1 MKLYESPSP
10 NAQRVQVFMKE
21 KGIDCE
27 RVAVDLRAA
36 ENISEAFLAK
46 NPSGRVPVLELD
58 DGTFIS
64 ETVAISRYL
73 EALHPQPNLFGD
85 DALSM
90 AKVEMWHRRV
100 EINFLLNVAMAFRN
114 ITGFFKDRETCV
126 SEWGEV
132 AAGHAVAAVP
142 MFEAQLGQHEYLAG
156 DKFSIADITLAI
168 GWGFAQ
174 QVKVVPLPESP
185 NIERWLAQVQA
196 RPSFQ
201 VG

>member
-10 NAQRVQVFMKE
+10 NALRVQVFMKE
-21 KGIDCE
+21 KGVDCE
-27 RVAVDLRAA
+27 RVAVDLRAG
-36 ENISEAFLAK
+36 ENISDAFLAK
-46 NPSGRVPVLELD
+46 NPGGRVPVLELD

-64 ETVAISRYL
+64 ETVAISRYF
-73 EALHPQPNLFGD
+73 EGLHPQPNLFGD

-126 SEWGEV
+126 PEWGEV
-132 AAGHAVAAVP
+132 AAGHALTAVP
-142 MFEAQLGQHEYLAG
+142 MFEAQLGEQEYLAG
-156 DKFSIADITLAI
+156 DNFSIADITLAV
-168 GWGFAQ
+168 GWGFAK
-174 QVKVVPLPESP
+174 QVKVVPLSECP
-185 NIERWLAQVQA
+185 NIERWLAQVHA

-201 VG
+201 AD

>member
-10 NAQRVQVFMKE
+10 NAQRVQVFMRE

-27 RVAVDLRAA
+27 RVAVDIRAA
-36 ENISEAFLAK
+36 ENLSPEFLAK
-46 NPSGRVPVLELD
+46 NPVGRVPVLELD
-58 DGTFIS
+58 DGTFIG

-73 EALHPQPNLFGD
+73 ESLNPEPNLFGD

-90 AKVEMWHRRV
+90 AQVEMWHRRV
-100 EINFLLNVAMAFRN
+100 EINFLLNAAMAFRN

-126 SEWGEV
+126 AEWGEV

-142 MFEAQLGQHEYLAG
+142 MFEAQLAEHEYLAG

-168 GWGFAQ
+168 GWGFAK

-185 NIERWLAQVQA
+185 NIERWLAQVQS

-201 VG
+201 AG